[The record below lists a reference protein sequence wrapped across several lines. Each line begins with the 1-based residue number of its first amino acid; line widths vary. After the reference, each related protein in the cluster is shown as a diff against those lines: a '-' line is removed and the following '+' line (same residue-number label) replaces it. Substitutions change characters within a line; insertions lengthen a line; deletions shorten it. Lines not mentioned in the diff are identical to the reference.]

1 MSHVLSVQIQSNAT
15 CQKLLRAFFNWCLQI
30 CWPCICSGVL
40 NTSYQTIIT
49 HLEAAQNCCSPTSGL
64 CDTNYIFCKIKNRE
78 DHRHEKNWFDMLW
91 SYTEIIWYHTWDSR
105 FTFACVKRT
114 FISILNLTTEAWGFL
129 CQLQQWRWQ
138 NIGWFW
144 CNWVGIL
151 CIHKTI
157 T

>member
-40 NTSYQTIIT
+40 NKSYQTIIT

-78 DHRHEKNWFDMLW
+78 DHRHEKIGLICCDLIQR
-91 SYTEIIWYHTWDSR
+91 SYD
-105 FTFACVKRT
+105 
-114 FISILNLTTEAWGFL
+114 
-129 CQLQQWRWQ
+129 
-138 NIGWFW
+138 
-144 CNWVGIL
+144 
-151 CIHKTI
+151 I
-157 T
+157 TLETRVLHLRVSNGPLSPY